1 MRIAIH
7 PTQPRLAVLHGGTLT
22 LHDISGAAPRE
33 LASRPVDN
41 GRWLSAC
48 DAFAGVLTG
57 TLAPAGASVR
67 AATVVRVAWDGSA
80 RSPVPVGEPVGEV
93 DKRGLAFDAAGTRLV
108 VTDWTS
114 CRVTL
119 LDAENGARIAAAG
132 RSIPSGASLSPD
144 GTKIIAGTA
153 DQGSGDILFFDV
165 TTASD
170 GALPIEVL
178 PRPEPSP
185 GLDDAPYFSV
195 WSPDSRMAALSNQT
209 WGGRGV
215 FVYDIEARRPVWS
228 LRLADEDE
236 TEPDDWY
243 PQPMAFAMN
252 GSLLLVAEPGAI
264 RGYRARDGKDL
275 GAVEVDNENGEVGFA
290 VEDARRRLWLPGS
303 PPLAYD
309 FAETWAAPADG

>member
-7 PTQPRLAVLHGGTLT
+7 PRQPLLAVLHGGTLT

-33 LASRPVDN
+33 LASRPVEN
-41 GRWLSAC
+41 GRTLSAC

-57 TLAPAGASVR
+57 ALAPAGASVR
-67 AATVVRVAWDGSA
+67 AATVVRLGWDGSELGPL
-80 RSPVPVGEPVGEV
+80 SVGEV
-93 DKRGLAFDAAGTRLV
+93 EKRGLAFDAAGTRLV

-119 LDAENGARIAAAG
+119 FDAVNGARIAAAG
-132 RSIPSGASLSPD
+132 RSIPSGASLSSD

-165 TTASD
+165 TRAAD

-178 PRPEPSP
+178 PRPKPSP

-195 WSPDSRMAALSNQT
+195 WSPDSQRAALSNQT

-228 LRLADEDE
+228 LCLAGEPDEEE

-243 PQPMAFAMN
+243 PQPMAFASN
-252 GSLLLVAEPGAI
+252 GALLLVAEPGAI
-264 RGYRARDGKDL
+264 RGYRAIDGKDL
-275 GAVEVDNENGEVGFA
+275 GAIEVDNDSGEMGFA

-303 PPLAYD
+303 PPSAYD
-309 FAETWAAPADG
+309 FAETWRAPAGG